1 MSISNRDK
9 GILLGLLGFVL
20 AVLSYV
26 LVFNPM
32 TLKNET
38 LKTELATLKT
48 REAELLELESNLAY
62 YKEQIVLYNNHN
74 QEMVAKFP
82 AEVKPESEIMYAV
95 ELEDQLDVEFSS
107 LNYGTPVEIAAV
119 GGAAEAAPEGEA
131 AAEPATAVTAYCTPL
146 SATYNATYQG
156 LKDVILH
163 TADKTDR
170 LVVDTVTASY
180 DSTTGNL
187 VGSMTINMYTVSG
200 TERMYKEP
208 YVPAMFMG
216 TDNIFGTI
224 EIPANQDSQDTQE
237 TAGN

>member
-26 LVFNPM
+26 LIFNPM
-32 TLKNET
+32 TLKNQE
-38 LKTELATLKT
+38 LKTELAALQA
-48 REAELLELESNLAY
+48 REAELLELESNMDY

-131 AAEPATAVTAYCTPL
+131 AEPTTSVTAYCTPL

-170 LVVDTVTASY
+170 MVVDTVTASY
-180 DSTTGNL
+180 DGTTGNL
-187 VGSMTINMYTVSG
+187 VGSLTINMYTVAG

>member
-48 REAELLELESNLAY
+48 REAELLELESNLDY

-107 LNYGTPVEIAAV
+107 LNYGTPTEIAVSETETSVA
-119 GGAAEAAPEGEA
+119 
-131 AAEPATAVTAYCTPL
+131 AYCTPL

-170 LVVDTVTASY
+170 MVVDTVTASY

-224 EIPANQDSQDTQE
+224 EIPASQPSQDAQE
-237 TAGN
+237 TP

>member
-1 MSISNRDK
+1 MNISNRDK

-107 LNYGTPVEIAAV
+107 LNYGTPVEIAVSETETSVA
-119 GGAAEAAPEGEA
+119 
-131 AAEPATAVTAYCTPL
+131 AYCTPL

-163 TADKTDR
+163 TAEKTDR
-170 LVVDTVTASY
+170 MVVDTVTASY
-180 DSTTGNL
+180 DGTTGNL
-187 VGSMTINMYTVSG
+187 VGSLTINMYTVAG